1 MIRPAW
7 TLTVAP
13 AWAAAVGGTGRVREL
28 LRQPGSLVHEN
39 DRGFVYTTMF
49 AGALLVLKR
58 SKIQERRPWIQL
70 TSLYRGGEG
79 ARAFSNLVRLH
90 EAGLP
95 VPEPVFAIEQARAGF
110 VVASWH
116 AYRYVDGEP
125 CSCADADGIAKAL
138 KAVHDQG
145 WVHRD
150 PHVRN
155 FLKDGSRI
163 SIIDWARAR
172 PWRSAYAQRYDVVL
186 LDKSCP
192 GACLRYPGL
201 PAADPLYRLAQRH
214 NAWVVGWRRVK
225 RRMRAATGIRRAI
238 DRD

>member
-1 MIRPAW
+1 MIRPTW

-13 AWAAAVGGTGRVREL
+13 AWAAAVGDAERVRDL
-28 LRQPGSLVHEN
+28 LQHPGSLVHEN
-39 DRGFVYTTMF
+39 DRGFVYATMF

-58 SKIQERRPWIQL
+58 SKIQERRRWIQL

-79 ARAFSNLVRLH
+79 ARAFGNLVRLH

-95 VPEPVFAIEQARAGF
+95 VPEPVFAIEQTRAGF
-110 VVASWH
+110 VIASWH
-116 AYRYVDGEP
+116 AYRYVDGVP
-125 CSCADADGIAKAL
+125 CSCADAEAIAKTL
-138 KAVHDQG
+138 RVVHDHG

-155 FLKDGSRI
+155 FLNDGSRL

-172 PWRSAYAQRYDVVL
+172 PWRFAYAQRYDVVL
-186 LDKSCP
+186 LDKCCP
-192 GACLRYPGL
+192 GACLQYPGL
-201 PAADPLYRLAQRH
+201 SASDPLYRLARH
-214 NAWVVGWRRVK
+214 HNNWVVRWRRVK
-225 RRMRAATGIRRAI
+225 RYVRAAAGVRRAL